1 MQSAKSVQQYGL
13 DKFGIAVVKP
23 STSFASKVQRFQ
35 DKNLIEKTRL
45 PGPGSYDGAS
55 KTETQWT
62 KKQQHQ
68 MKQPDWQQVP
78 WNKQINPPSIPS
90 HNFVFGY
97 EEENGELVR
106 QKNSEKVHTGVKS
119 DTVGP
124 GEYDIARSLG
134 HSRKGVRWQPPKNN
148 KKPTIASMGTRNS
161 TAAVE
166 SSTVETPGPG
176 HYLAENKEVVPIYKY
191 K

>member
-35 DKNLIEKTRL
+35 DKNLVEKQRL
-45 PGPGSYDGAS
+45 PGPGTYDGAS
-55 KTETQWT
+55 KTDTQGN
-62 KKQQHQ
+62 KKHSPSHGKQQH
-68 MKQPDWQQVP
+68 DWQQVP

-90 HNFVFGY
+90 HEYVFGY

-106 QKNSEKVHTGVKS
+106 QKNTEKVHTGVKK

-124 GEYDIARSLG
+124 GEYEIAR
-134 HSRKGVRWQPPKNN
+134 
-148 KKPTIASMGTRNS
+148 TIG
-161 TAAVE
+161 
-166 SSTVETPGPG
+166 
-176 HYLAENKEVVPIYKY
+176 
-191 K
+191 